1 MQLREVLMTEE
12 MSRCIETCLA
22 CYKTC
27 LSTAMTIALRSA
39 ENMRNRRTFA

>member
-1 MQLREVLMTEE
+1 MATSER

-27 LSTAMTIALRSA
+27 LSTAMNPAAS
-39 ENMRNRRTFA
+39 MSSRRISG